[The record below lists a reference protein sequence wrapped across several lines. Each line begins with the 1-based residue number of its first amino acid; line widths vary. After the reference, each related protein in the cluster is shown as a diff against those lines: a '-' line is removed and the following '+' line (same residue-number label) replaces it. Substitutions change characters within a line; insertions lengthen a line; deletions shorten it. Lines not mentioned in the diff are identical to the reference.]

1 MHTFCQCGNSCNK
14 ACFHGNSN
22 ASFTFPR
29 KFVWFKDSHT
39 FCSGKSSR
47 RMPFHSQTFDSGK
60 LVLSALCHSSLI
72 LLIFSVSGLENKEH
86 RSGPI
91 FKCHFLVIGLL
102 FQGCFS
108 ASPHLSDVPLSH
120 PLSDRTQ
127 HISHKKLTAEA
138 LVMIID
144 MILLLSK
151 IIKKNMSTLLKILQ
165 LHDFYMAM
173 VI

>member
-1 MHTFCQCGNSCNK
+1 MCNSYNT
-14 ACFHGNSN
+14 ACIHGNSN
-22 ASFTFPR
+22 ASFTFPC

-39 FCSGKSSR
+39 FCNGR
-47 RMPFHSQTFDSGK
+47 RMPFHSQISDSGK

-72 LLIFSVSGLENKEH
+72 LLTFSVSGLENKEH

-91 FKCHFLVIGLL
+91 FKCQFLAIGLL

-108 ASPHLSDVPLSH
+108 ASPHLSTVPLSH
-120 PLSDRTQ
+120 PFSDRTG
-127 HISHKKLTAEA
+127 HSSHKKLIAEA